1 LSVYLEWRG
10 LLWERW
16 IRICTDGAPSISGK
30 IKGFVSLVKE
40 KNPNVI
46 TTHCFLHREALVSKT
61 IGEHLNKILSDAVAM
76 INFIKQ
82 RPLSSPLFAKLYE
95 GMEKDHVIL
104 LLHTDIRWLSKG
116 KVLTRVFELRKE
128 LY

>member
-1 LSVYLEWRG
+1 MKEKRCIG
-10 LLWERW
+10 
-16 IRICTDGAPSISGK
+16 ICTDGAPSMTGK

-61 IGEHLNKILSDAVAM
+61 IGEHLNKVLSDAVAM

-82 RPLSSPLFAKLYE
+82 RPLSSRLFAKLCE

-104 LLHTDIRWLSKG
+104 LQHTDIR
-116 KVLTRVFELRKE
+116 
-128 LY
+128 